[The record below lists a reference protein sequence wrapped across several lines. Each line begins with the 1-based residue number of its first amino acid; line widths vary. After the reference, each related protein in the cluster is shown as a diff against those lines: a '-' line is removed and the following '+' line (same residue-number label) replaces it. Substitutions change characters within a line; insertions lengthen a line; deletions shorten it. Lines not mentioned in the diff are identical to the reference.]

1 MDKKITEITRKYN
14 PFIPPTRLRVC
25 AYVRVSTEHE
35 GQLNSL
41 QNQTEYYERLL
52 GSNPTYEY
60 CGIFSDAAVSGAK
73 EERPGFRAMLKKASA
88 GEIDLIFTKSIS
100 RFARNTLMLL
110 KYVRELKEAGVGI
123 IFEEQNINTL
133 DAEGELMLTVLAAI
147 AEEERR
153 SVCSNVQW
161 AMQNKFKR
169 GEVMVDTI
177 VSLVMTG

>member
-1 MDKKITEITRKYN
+1 MNTAASFQMPQYLGPRKN
-14 PFIPPTRLRVC
+14 AP
-25 AYVRVSTEHE
+25 
-35 GQLNSL
+35 
-41 QNQTEYYERLL
+41 
-52 GSNPTYEY
+52 
-60 CGIFSDAAVSGAK
+60 VSGQC
-73 EERPGFRAMLKKASA
+73 LKKASA

-161 AMQNKFKR
+161 
-169 GEVMVDTI
+169 VT
-177 VSLVMTG
+177 